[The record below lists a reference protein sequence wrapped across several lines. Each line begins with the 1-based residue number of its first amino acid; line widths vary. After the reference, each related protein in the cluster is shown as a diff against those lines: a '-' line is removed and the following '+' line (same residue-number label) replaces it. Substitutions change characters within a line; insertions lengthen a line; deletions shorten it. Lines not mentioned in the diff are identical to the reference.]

1 MLLKAVTFLHVLLL
15 QGSVAT
21 CCRWGGSPCVYT

>member
-1 MLLKAVTFLHVLLL
+1 VIS

-21 CCRWGGSPCVYT
+21 CCRLGEILVV